1 MADYY
6 VDENGIVTKKK
17 KKNQADYVVDENGI
31 VTKVT
36 ATKEDDEE
44 DIAPVKTTKS
54 KAKEEEARKLVAEK
68 LKEKKKSDE
77 RIDFFQ
83 KPEVLDDGYDLGDG
97 FGIVAGTVTDAA
109 LGVARGGVG
118 MLEGVSD
125 FILHRAA
132 DVAGIGGENKASSF
146 LRNEANFDTTGS
158 IFDNM
163 QAATD
168 EWSVFGRTTD
178 AVAQGVGQ
186 FAVGGAAGKAA
197 GVIMW

>member
-132 DVAGIGGENKASSF
+132 DVAGIGGNRIDSQKGYLGILMLIRCGRRDRGIAISASDKLSVRVF
-146 LRNEANFDTTGS
+146 IPRRRIYRVDFY
-158 IFDNM
+158 IF
-163 QAATD
+163 
-168 EWSVFGRTTD
+168 
-178 AVAQGVGQ
+178 QGLC
-186 FAVGGAAGKAA
+186 
-197 GVIMW
+197 IL